1 MSVRPEIESLL
12 QARVDGT
19 LTDAEGAE
27 LKRLLA
33 TDRDVRLRAAE
44 IDALAEM
51 IDALGDVDPPA
62 GMTDQILSAIAT
74 HTVSAPAAH
83 NARIAT
89 FESNTSRAAHSGAR
103 ADGGIVMGK
112 KMMWGLAAAAVIA
125 LAVLN
130 YTGILPPKEGTE
142 GTVGAAKRYSASQIR
157 DTDVALGD
165 TSAQE
170 FIQTPVFEQMMRDEK
185 VRQAL
190 ANKDVRQA
198 LASPGVAAALA
209 SPGVRSR
216 ARQSCASRPPSPAP
230 ASRPRSPSRSWLRH

>member
-19 LTDAEGAE
+19 LTDAELAE
-27 LKRLLA
+27 LNRLLA

-74 HTVSAPAAH
+74 HPVNVPVAH

-89 FESNTSRAAHSGAR
+89 FESNTSRATHSGAR
-103 ADGGIVMGK
+103 VDGGTVMGK
-112 KMMWGLAAAAVIA
+112 KLMWGLAAAAVIA

-130 YTGILPPKEGTE
+130 YAGIIPPKEGTE
-142 GTVGAAKRYSASQIR
+142 GTVGAAKRYSASQSATPTSR
-157 DTDVALGD
+157 SGTPAL
-165 TSAQE
+165 
-170 FIQTPVFEQMMRDEK
+170 
-185 VRQAL
+185 
-190 ANKDVRQA
+190 
-198 LASPGVAAALA
+198 
-209 SPGVRSR
+209 RS
-216 ARQSCASRPPSPAP
+216 S
-230 ASRPRSPSRSWLRH
+230 SRPRCSSR